1 MSTEIQKQASSSL
14 QITQE
19 QIKVLAQA
27 GIIPANTPPP
37 QIEVFIH
44 TCNKLGLD
52 PFTKEVHLVA
62 YRNYK
67 TGEYQFSTIVGIHG
81 LEKKAASSGMFAGVD
96 VPKFNMTAS
105 GQWMS
110 MAEVAASKKLPISC
124 SVTVYK
130 LMGGT
135 RVPFTAEV
143 LWSEYG
149 NEKNPNWSSR
159 PMHMLTK
166 VAKSHA
172 LRMAF
177 PNETHGLHVEEEM
190 SAMSE
195 ETPTSIEISSTPKGK
210 EQTQNV
216 APIDPAVL
224 KNIGNKITELL
235 MQQMPAEDK
244 VKQLNALYRNRQ
256 VVTAEASKD
265 AEVIAMF
272 KMVKTQL
279 TDQINQAKAHA
290 AQVTDAEVIED
301 DSNDQA
307 DEQ

>member
-1 MSTEIQKQASSSL
+1 MSTEIQKAGSSGL

-37 QIEVFIH
+37 QIEVFMH
-44 TCNKLGLD
+44 TCNKLKLD

-96 VPKFNMTAS
+96 VPKFNMTAD
-105 GQWMS
+105 GRWQS

-190 SAMSE
+190 SAMNDD
-195 ETPTSIEISSTPKGK
+195 TPVSIDISSTPKGK
-210 EQTQNV
+210 EQSQNV
-216 APIDPAVL
+216 APIDSAVV
-224 KNIGNKITELL
+224 KSISNKIAELL
-235 MQQMPAEDK
+235 ITDAAPEDRL
-244 VKQLNALYRNRQ
+244 KQLNALYRNRQ
-256 VVTAEASKD
+256 IVSAEAAKD
-265 AEVIAMF
+265 EQVVAMF
-272 KMVKTQL
+272 KA
-279 TDQINQAKAHA
+279 AKARFTEEINRARAA

>member
-1 MSTEIQKQASSSL
+1 
-14 QITQE
+14 
-19 QIKVLAQA
+19 
-27 GIIPANTPPP
+27 
-37 QIEVFIH
+37 
-44 TCNKLGLD
+44 
-52 PFTKEVHLVA
+52 
-62 YRNYK
+62 
-67 TGEYQFSTIVGIHG
+67 VGIHG
-81 LEKKAASSGMFAGVD
+81 LEKKAASSGLFAGVD
-96 VPKFNMTAS
+96 VPKFNMTSS

-190 SAMSE
+190 AAMND
-195 ETPTSIEISSTPKGK
+195 ETPVSIDISSTPKGK
-210 EQTQNV
+210 EQSQNV
-216 APIDPAVL
+216 APIDPAVV
-224 KNIGNKITELL
+224 KSISNKIAELL
-235 MQQMPAEDK
+235 ITDAAPEDRL
-244 VKQLNALYRNRQ
+244 KQLNALYRNRQ
-256 VVTAEASKD
+256 VVTVEASKD
-265 AEVIAMF
+265 EQVVAMF
-272 KMVKTQL
+272 KA
-279 TDQINQAKAHA
+279 AKARFTEEINRA
-290 AQVTDAEVIED
+290 KFEQAEVIED
-301 DSNDQA
+301 EDNTK
-307 DEQ
+307 DEDAAE

>member
-1 MSTEIQKQASSSL
+1 MSTEIQKAGGSGL

-37 QIEVFIH
+37 QIEVFMH

-96 VPKFNMTAS
+96 VPKFNMTAD
-105 GQWMS
+105 GRWQS

-190 SAMSE
+190 SAMND
-195 ETPTSIEISSTPKGK
+195 ETPVSIDISSTPKGK

-216 APIDPAVL
+216 APIDPALV
-224 KNIGNKITELL
+224 KSISNKITELL
-235 MQQMPAEDK
+235 MMHAAPEEK
-244 VKQLNALYRNRQ
+244 LKQLNALYRNRQ
-256 VVTAEASKD
+256 VVSTEAAKD
-265 AEVIAMF
+265 SEVIAMF
-272 KMVKTQL
+272 KAVKARFTEE
-279 TDQINQAKAHA
+279 INKSLRAKFE
-290 AQVTDAEVIED
+290 QAEVIED
-301 DSNDQA
+301 EDNTK
-307 DEQ
+307 DEDAAE